1 MAATVLSLSFFNFLL
16 RTDGLSLTVY
26 DVGNRESFDNLEIW
40 FNELETY
47 ASSKDVVRM
56 VIGNKIDEVDLDRGF
71 FH

>member
-1 MAATVLSLSFFNFLL
+1 M
-16 RTDGLSLTVY
+16 Y